1 MDDFVISNLHE
12 SRNEWC
18 WRLVSVLTP
27 LVQDGIK
34 SLFNEAW
41 NMCSTNNELD
51 KYLMTFQNLL
61 SRIPKWNS
69 EIIEDERKRII
80 ETSGCN
86 YLEDLITCVHI
97 IQLKIL
103 TCVRVGNKQK
113 KIDISIPKLDGF
125 IHKVYINVARKMY
138 KNTYL
143 YEKGVSALQNQKH
156 GREIEQIIQEC
167 IMMAIRESIPT
178 EEIIRAYMEE
188 SIEHEDEVII
198 EDVPIEKEEE
208 NIENIVEQPNNEEES
223 VITKEDEIPETVPS
237 IKDMGEKEVTTQLTF
252 NDVDSILN
260 ENDVTE
266 EVSAPKTVER
276 LEEISTTRAMQ
287 RKLDEMEEEEEDET
301 LQIGENIELTGFDV
315 LDDNDNMKISEE
327 DIVLN
332 DVEEL

>member
-1 MDDFVISNLHE
+1 M
-12 SRNEWC
+12 
-18 WRLVSVLTP
+18 LTP

-143 YEKGVSALQNQKH
+143 YEKGVTALQNQKH

-208 NIENIVEQPNNEEES
+208 KIENIVEQPNNEEES

-315 LDDNDNMKISEE
+315 LDDNDNMKISQE

>member
-208 NIENIVEQPNNEEES
+208 KIENIVEQPNNEEES

-315 LDDNDNMKISEE
+315 LDDNDNMKISQE